1 MYVYCVYPAMS
12 KSTKQLPYCL
22 KKPETSVV
30 LIVFYGVLCEVSIL
44 LAYRNQIPAMSWSVT
59 ILVYSKIPDQEWAP
73 LMR

>member
-44 LAYRNQIPAMSWSVT
+44 LAYLTIVLQESDTSY
-59 ILVYSKIPDQEWAP
+59 ILVSDHTGI
-73 LMR
+73 